1 MSFGFSHVLFLTDLN
16 EVWGCGQ
23 NSSFELGLGFQ
34 EHQEPIYTYP
44 VLIRSL
50 KNTQI
55 KKVVAGTFSAAIN
68 SSDQILIWGQG
79 EFGIIKSPQRLFMDK
94 VAFLDCQISKYH
106 SQKCSA
112 VALDANG
119 RVYAWGKNDCGQLG
133 LGDSR
138 DRKLP
143 TQLQS
148 LKQKQIRNIA
158 IGDEFVVLLG
168 KDVVISRANSPTRSR
183 PASQERQHNSA
194 LHELPRS
201 HKPPLK
207 PFSSEI
213 LRQFKS
219 KKTSMARENSDMKQ
233 SNQPEDAYAT
243 GNSHSYY
250 SRMNSFHGDHPPH
263 DPKGTQQSIIA
274 ELCHKEYAGHTSVT
288 LTPNATLL
296 DGQLAAQPLHNHHS
310 SNYQTM
316 NYSYTNTASHS
327 GSTETQ
333 V

>member
-1 MSFGFSHVLFLTDLN
+1 
-16 EVWGCGQ
+16 
-23 NSSFELGLGFQ
+23 
-34 EHQEPIYTYP
+34 
-44 VLIRSL
+44 
-50 KNTQI
+50 
-55 KKVVAGTFSAAIN
+55 
-68 SSDQILIWGQG
+68 
-79 EFGIIKSPQRLFMDK
+79 MDK
-94 VAFLDCQISKYH
+94 VAFSDCQISKYH
-106 SQKCSA
+106 AQKCSA

-168 KDVVISRANSPTRSR
+168 KDVVLSRANSPSRSR

-194 LHELPRS
+194 LHELPPS

-219 KKTSMARENSDMKQ
+219 KQTSLARENSDVRQ
-233 SNQPEDAYAT
+233 SNQPENAQT
-243 GNSHSYY
+243 NGNGHSYY
-250 SRMNSFHGDHPPH
+250 SHISKMDMTPPNVNQPPH
-263 DPKGTQQSIIA
+263 DPRGSQQSIIA
-274 ELCHKEYAGHTSVT
+274 ELCHHGHAGHTSVT
-288 LTPNATLL
+288 LTPTATLL
-296 DGQLAAQPLHNHHS
+296 DSQLAPQPPI
-310 SNYQTM
+310 NY
-316 NYSYTNTASHS
+316 
-327 GSTETQ
+327 
-333 V
+333 

>member
-1 MSFGFSHVLFLTDLN
+1 
-16 EVWGCGQ
+16 
-23 NSSFELGLGFQ
+23 
-34 EHQEPIYTYP
+34 
-44 VLIRSL
+44 
-50 KNTQI
+50 
-55 KKVVAGTFSAAIN
+55 
-68 SSDQILIWGQG
+68 
-79 EFGIIKSPQRLFMDK
+79 MDK
-94 VAFLDCQISKYH
+94 VAFSDCQISKYH
-106 SQKCSA
+106 AQKCSA

-168 KDVVISRANSPTRSR
+168 KDVVLSRANSPSRSR

-194 LHELPRS
+194 LHELPPS

-219 KKTSMARENSDMKQ
+219 KQTSLARENSDVKQ
-233 SNQPEDAYAT
+233 SNQTENAQT
-243 GNSHSYY
+243 NGNSHSYY
-250 SRMNSFHGDHPPH
+250 SRMTSPHVNQPPH
-263 DPKGTQQSIIA
+263 DPKGSQQSIIA
-274 ELCHKEYAGHTSVT
+274 ELCHHGHAGHTSVT

-296 DGQLAAQPLHNHHS
+296 DAQLASQPLQH
-310 SNYQTM
+310 
-316 NYSYTNTASHS
+316 YSYRNPASHS
-327 GSTETQ
+327 GYTETPVQQNGSVQ
-333 V
+333 VQAAAGPRGSTAATHRASTSLKPSSLFPEGLGLDQRR